1 MAEQKIQWLEDLL
14 ANAKTNEEREQILK
28 EWEAEKVARAA
39 RREEERFNTPTMI
52 DKFINGIA
60 LLKKKMLKKRTN
72 DKMMS
77 QNQQRARYYNLRCMS
92 LCRCCRKNW
101 CRLAGSSWLL
111 ICCRR
116 WRLCRVC
123 RPMTDRVSN
132 PTFH

>member
-14 ANAKTNEEREQILK
+14 TNAKTNEEREQILK

-77 QNQQRARYYNLRCMS
+77 QNQQRAR
-92 LCRCCRKNW
+92 
-101 CRLAGSSWLL
+101 
-111 ICCRR
+111 
-116 WRLCRVC
+116 
-123 RPMTDRVSN
+123 
-132 PTFH
+132 